1 MQSASYELQIKTY
14 SYVFRC
20 WHITLLGYESALTL
34 CMLDNPFHAFD
45 AVCWCVFFKINFFKY
60 IFQEHYHLFDTN
72 DLDPDQDRRSVG
84 AKLGPECLQRL

>member
-1 MQSASYELQIKTY
+1 MQSVSYELQIKTY

-34 CMLDNPFHAFD
+34 CMLDNPIHAFD
-45 AVCWCVFFKINFFKY
+45 AVCWCFFQNKL
-60 IFQEHYHLFDTN
+60 FQIYLSGTLSHIRVSN
-72 DLDPDQDRRSVG
+72 DLDPDQDQRSVG